1 MRQFSAAALIRAFGM
16 VKALFAP
23 PCGRHSATGGRRR
36 RSTRVRRYVPAPA
49 QVRVPVEATT
59 PPARTDRA
67 PERPERPRH
76 PERPAAPGLVPG
88 SVPAAA
94 PAPAAAPRLA
104 PPSARFPADDIA
116 LVRPYYAARE
126 QARAEARAG
135 TREPGAAR
143 VRHEVTIRLDQR
155 TSTNTPFS
163 GDLLATGSGPV
174 PTRAPAAASTEAPAP
189 APTRASARVSAQAFE
204 PGSAPAPAPRPPS
217 PACEDPEDWR
227 AFTRLARVWLDQQQ
241 QRAERT
247 QRAQQAPQPRT
258 EHHRQAVPA

>member
-1 MRQFSAAALIRAFGM
+1 MRQFSAAALIRAFGT

-36 RSTRVRRYVPAPA
+36 RSTRVRRYVPVPA
-49 QVRVPVEATT
+49 QVRAPVEATA
-59 PPARTDRA
+59 PPARTDWA
-67 PERPERPRH
+67 PERPERLKH
-76 PERPAAPGLVPG
+76 PKRPAAPG
-88 SVPAAA
+88 
-94 PAPAAAPRLA
+94 PAPAPRLA
-104 PPSARFPADDIA
+104 PPSARFPAEDIA

-143 VRHEVTIRLDQR
+143 VRREITIRLDQR
-155 TSTNTPFS
+155 PGTNTPFS
-163 GDLLATGSGPV
+163 GDLLATDSGPV
-174 PTRAPAAASTEAPAP
+174 PARVPAAASTKAPVPVLAQASEPGPAP
-189 APTRASARVSAQAFE
+189 V
-204 PGSAPAPAPRPPS
+204 PAPRPPS

-241 QRAERT
+241 RAERT
-247 QRAQQAPQPRT
+247 QRAQQSHQPRT

>member
-1 MRQFSAAALIRAFGM
+1 MRQFSAAALIRALGM

-36 RSTRVRRYVPAPA
+36 RSTRVRRYVPVPA
-49 QVRVPVEATT
+49 QVRAPVEATA

-67 PERPERPRH
+67 PERPERPKH
-76 PERPAAPGLVPG
+76 PKRPAAPG

-94 PAPAAAPRLA
+94 PAPATAPRLA
-104 PPSARFPADDIA
+104 PPSVRFPAEDIA

-143 VRHEVTIRLDQR
+143 VRREITIRLDQR
-155 TSTNTPFS
+155 PGTNTPFS
-163 GDLLATGSGPV
+163 GDLLATDSGPV
-174 PTRAPAAASTEAPAP
+174 PTPAPVRVPAP
-189 APTRASARVSAQAFE
+189 ALTRVPAQTFE
-204 PGSAPAPAPRPPS
+204 PGPPPAPAPRPPS

-227 AFTRLARVWLDQQQ
+227 AFARLARVWLDQQ

-247 QRAQQAPQPRT
+247 QRAQQVSQPRA

>member
-1 MRQFSAAALIRAFGM
+1 MRQFSAAALIRALGT

-23 PCGRHSATGGRRR
+23 PRGRHSTGGRRR
-36 RSTRVRRYVPAPA
+36 RSTRVRRYVPVPD
-49 QVRVPVEATT
+49 QVRAPVEATT

-67 PERPERPRH
+67 PERPERPGH
-76 PERPAAPGLVPG
+76 PERPAAPG

-94 PAPAAAPRLA
+94 PAPATAPCLA
-104 PPSARFPADDIA
+104 PPSVRFPAEDIA

-143 VRHEVTIRLDQR
+143 ARREITIRLDQR
-155 TSTNTPFS
+155 PGTNTPFS
-163 GDLLATGSGPV
+163 GDLLATDSGPV
-174 PTRAPAAASTEAPAP
+174 PARVPAAASTKAPVP
-189 APTRASARVSAQAFE
+189 VLAQAFG
-204 PGSAPAPAPRPPS
+204 PGPAPVPAPRPPS
-217 PACEDPEDWR
+217 PACEDSEDWR

-247 QRAQQAPQPRT
+247 QRAQQSHQPRT

>member
-1 MRQFSAAALIRAFGM
+1 MRQFSAAALIRAFGT

-36 RSTRVRRYVPAPA
+36 RSTRVRRYVPVPA
-49 QVRVPVEATT
+49 QVRAPVEATA
-59 PPARTDRA
+59 PPARTDWA
-67 PERPERPRH
+67 PERPERPKH
-76 PERPAAPGLVPG
+76 PKRPAAPG
-88 SVPAAA
+88 
-94 PAPAAAPRLA
+94 PAPAPRLA
-104 PPSARFPADDIA
+104 PPSARFPAEDIA

-143 VRHEVTIRLDQR
+143 VRREITIRLDQR
-155 TSTNTPFS
+155 PGTNTPFS
-163 GDLLATGSGPV
+163 GDLLATDSGPV
-174 PTRAPAAASTEAPAP
+174 PARVPAAASTKAPVPVLAQASEPGPAP
-189 APTRASARVSAQAFE
+189 V
-204 PGSAPAPAPRPPS
+204 PAPRPPS

-227 AFTRLARVWLDQQQ
+227 AFARLARVWLDQQ

-247 QRAQQAPQPRT
+247 QRAQQSHQPRT

>member
-36 RSTRVRRYVPAPA
+36 RSTRVRRYVPVPA
-49 QVRVPVEATT
+49 QVRVPVEAAT

-67 PERPERPRH
+67 PERPRH
-76 PERPAAPGLVPG
+76 PERPAAPGSGPG
-88 SVPAAA
+88 LA
-94 PAPAAAPRLA
+94 PAPVRVPAPAPRLA

-116 LVRPYYAARE
+116 LIRPYYAARE

-143 VRHEVTIRLDQR
+143 VRREVTIRLDQR

-163 GDLLATGSGPV
+163 GDLLATGSVSAPTRI
-174 PTRAPAAASTEAPAP
+174 PAATSTRAPAPATTRVPAP
-189 APTRASARVSAQAFE
+189 VPAWASE
-204 PGSAPAPAPRPPS
+204 PGPAPVPAPRPPS

-241 QRAERT
+241 QRAERA
-247 QRAQQAPQPRT
+247 QRAQQTPQPRA

>member
-1 MRQFSAAALIRAFGM
+1 MRQFSAAALIRALGM

-36 RSTRVRRYVPAPA
+36 RSTRVRRYVPVPA
-49 QVRVPVEATT
+49 QVRVPVEATA

-67 PERPERPRH
+67 PERPERPGH
-76 PERPAAPGLVPG
+76 PAAPCSVPG
-88 SVPAAA
+88 LAPVAA
-94 PAPAAAPRLA
+94 PVPVPTPRLA
-104 PPSARFPADDIA
+104 PPSTRFPADDIA

-143 VRHEVTIRLDQR
+143 VRREVTIRLDQR
-155 TSTNTPFS
+155 PGTNTPFS
-163 GDLLATGSGPV
+163 GDLLATGPVPAPVPSPV
-174 PTRAPAAASTEAPAP
+174 PTRVPAP
-189 APTRASARVSAQAFE
+189 ALTRVPVQAFE
-204 PGSAPAPAPRPPS
+204 PGPPPAPAPRPPS

-247 QRAQQAPQPRT
+247 QRARQAPQPRA
-258 EHHRQAVPA
+258 EHRRQAVPA

>member
-1 MRQFSAAALIRAFGM
+1 MRQFSAAALIRALGM

-36 RSTRVRRYVPAPA
+36 RSTRVRRYVPVPA

-59 PPARTDRA
+59 PPARTDRV
-67 PERPERPRH
+67 PERPKRPRH
-76 PERPAAPGLVPG
+76 PERPAAPG
-88 SVPAAA
+88 
-94 PAPAAAPRLA
+94 PAPAPRLA
-104 PPSARFPADDIA
+104 PPSTRFPAEDIA

-135 TREPGAAR
+135 TREPEAAR
-143 VRHEVTIRLDQR
+143 VRREITIRLDQR
-155 TSTNTPFS
+155 PGTNTPFS
-163 GDLLATGSGPV
+163 GDLLATDSGPV
-174 PTRAPAAASTEAPAP
+174 PTPAPVRVPAP
-189 APTRASARVSAQAFE
+189 ALTRVPAQTFE
-204 PGSAPAPAPRPPS
+204 PGPPPVPAPRPPS

-247 QRAQQAPQPRT
+247 QRAQQAPQPRA

>member
-1 MRQFSAAALIRAFGM
+1 MRQFSAAALIRALGM

-36 RSTRVRRYVPAPA
+36 RSTRVRRYVPVPA
-49 QVRVPVEATT
+49 QVRVPIEATT
-59 PPARTDRA
+59 PPARTNRV
-67 PERPERPRH
+67 PERPKRPRH
-76 PERPAAPGLVPG
+76 PERPAAPSPVPG

-94 PAPAAAPRLA
+94 PAPAAAPCLA

-126 QARAEARAG
+126 EARAEAHAE

-143 VRHEVTIRLDQR
+143 ARREITIRLDQR
-155 TSTNTPFS
+155 PGTNTPFS
-163 GDLLATGSGPV
+163 GDLLATGSVPAPV
-174 PTRAPAAASTEAPAP
+174 PTRVPAP
-189 APTRASARVSAQAFE
+189 ALTRGPARASE
-204 PGSAPAPAPRPPS
+204 PGPAPVPAPRPPS

-247 QRAQQAPQPRT
+247 QRTQQAQRPRA
-258 EHHRQAVPA
+258 EHRRQAVPA